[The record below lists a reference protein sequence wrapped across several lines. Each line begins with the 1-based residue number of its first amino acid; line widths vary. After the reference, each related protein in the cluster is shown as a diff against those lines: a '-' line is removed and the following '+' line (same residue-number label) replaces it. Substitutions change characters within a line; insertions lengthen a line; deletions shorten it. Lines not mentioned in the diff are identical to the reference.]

1 MSKPKKRFKDTKVG
15 QFLSQKV
22 PSKLGVVGDV
32 FPDAGVLGVVKG
44 LINQQDPAVLPPEDK
59 EKAMKLLELDMVE
72 LQEVSKRW
80 ESDMKSDSWMSK
92 NTRPMTLIYLTVV
105 TTLYIVLDSL
115 DIAFDIDESWVELL
129 KTLLV
134 TIYVAYF
141 GSRGFEKYS
150 TIKKG

>member
-1 MSKPKKRFKDTKVG
+1 MSKPKKKFKDTKVG
-15 QFLSQKV
+15 KFLTDKV
-22 PSKLGVVGDV
+22 PSILGIVGDV
-32 FPDAGVLGVVKG
+32 LPDAGVLGVVKG
-44 LINQQDPAVLPPEDK
+44 LIDKQDPAVLPAEDK
-59 EKAMKLLELDMVE
+59 EKAMKLLELDMIE

-80 ESDMKSDSWMSK
+80 DSDMKSDSWLSK
-92 NTRPMTLIYLTVV
+92 NTRPLTLIYLTVI
-105 TTLYIVLDSL
+105 TSLYILLDAM

-150 TIKKG
+150 TIKK